1 MFVYGVTPP
10 VVKRADAQR
19 NRATILATAEQMF
32 AADGLA
38 VSVDDIAKAAK
49 LGIGTLYRH
58 FPTKDALIAA
68 IVIERT
74 ARMADEADA
83 ALAEEDAG
91 TALFA
96 LIERLIEEGEKKRDF
111 VEALGTSDLLMTPA
125 LEQSRARFKKALAKL
140 VARAQEQG
148 AVRDDVQAADI
159 TAMIKGLFA
168 ADVRSRPRL
177 LTIFCDGLR
186 ARPTTRV
193 A

>member
-125 LEQSRARFKKALAKL
+125 LEQSRAR
-140 VARAQEQG
+140 
-148 AVRDDVQAADI
+148 DDVQAADI

-177 LTIFCDGLR
+177 RTIFCDGLR

>member
-49 LGIGTLYRH
+49 VGIGTLYRH

-74 ARMADEADA
+74 ARMADHTDA
-83 ALAEEDAG
+83 ALANDDAG
-91 TALFA
+91 AALFA

-111 VEALGTSDLLMTPA
+111 VEALGSSDLLMTPA

-148 AVRDDVQAADI
+148 AVRDDVQATDI

-168 ADVRSRPRL
+168 ADVRSRTRL
-177 LTIFCDGLR
+177 LKIFCDGLR
-186 ARPTTRV
+186 A
-193 A
+193 